1 MDTAIAIRTLDA
13 LAQGRDPVTAK
24 SLPDSSPYNQPVVL
38 RSLFIALKALESQ
51 PADPAIPVA
60 SSGRPDK
67 PLRLPPANAGKPWT
81 TEEDQQ
87 LCDAFEKGV
96 AVKEIA
102 VRHSR
107 STTALNAR
115 LFKLGKIADPGMPL
129 RGRG

>member
-13 LAQGRDPVTAK
+13 LAQGRDPVTTK
-24 SLPDSSPYNQPVVL
+24 PLPDSSPYNQPVVL
-38 RSLFIALKALESQ
+38 RSLFVALKALGSQ
-51 PADPAIPVA
+51 SADPVAPVA
-60 SSGRPDK
+60 NGRPEK
-67 PLRLPPANAGKPWT
+67 PLRQPPANAGKPWT
-81 TEEDQQ
+81 ADEDQQ
-87 LCDAFEKGV
+87 LCDAFDKGL